1 MPVCIDTSATYL
13 WLILV
18 VSCSPSVSGFCR
30 LSSECLPFCTANILM
45 CIVFYYNYYSREL
58 WPVYYFL
65 MKRVNQN
72 KTRTHQGYQYG
83 GVGLWQ
89 SFFSDALRQCWSF
102 LITGNFR
109 HVCISLTSIEIWLWR
124 VLDAFTGWVTCV
136 VWCYSSCFYFYSFF
150 PSFLCLSPFF

>member
-1 MPVCIDTSATYL
+1 MASLLIDEWSQRTSLDELTVRMYVLQASVMTNKYFIIRVFLLFFSVASFRCFSLVSSHSVSLYILFSRCDSLSPEIVQCISSSMPVCIDTSATYL

-30 LSSECLPFCTANILM
+30 SSSECLPFCTANILM

-72 KTRTHQGYQYG
+72 KTRT
-83 GVGLWQ
+83 
-89 SFFSDALRQCWSF
+89 
-102 LITGNFR
+102 
-109 HVCISLTSIEIWLWR
+109 
-124 VLDAFTGWVTCV
+124 
-136 VWCYSSCFYFYSFF
+136 
-150 PSFLCLSPFF
+150 